1 MTHDPA
7 DLTRTHEEHVVL
19 DIGDGV
25 GALLLYTPDAYRGRE
40 VEVSPVGDDAAR
52 THTAVLER
60 RVAGRTFCAAVY
72 PSLAAGEWRI
82 WDDDQAQPIRVVIEG
97 GGVAEVDWR

>member
-1 MTHDPA
+1 MRD
-7 DLTRTHEEHVVL
+7 DDGVVL

-25 GALLLYTPDAYRGRE
+25 GALLLFTPDAYRGRE
-40 VEVSPVGDDAAR
+40 IEVSPMGDDAAR

-82 WDDDQAQPIRVVIEG
+82 WGDDRERPNQVLIEA
-97 GGVAEVDWR
+97 GGVAVVDWR

>member
-1 MTHDPA
+1 MIHDPA
-7 DLTRTHEEHVVL
+7 SLTRTHDEHVVL

-40 VEVSPVGDDAAR
+40 IEVSPTGDDAER

-72 PSLAAGEWRI
+72 PALAAGEWRI
-82 WDDDQAQPIRVVIEG
+82 WGDDPGRQVRVLIEG
-97 GGVAEVDWR
+97 GDIAVVDWR

>member
-25 GALLLYTPDAYRGRE
+25 GALLLYTPDAYRGHE
-40 VEVSPVGDDAAR
+40 IEVSPVGNDVVR

-60 RVAGRTFCAAVY
+60 RVAGRTLCAAVY
-72 PSLAAGEWRI
+72 PALAAGEWRI
-82 WDDDQAQPIRVVIEG
+82 WGNGPERPDRILIED